1 MKIKSLTI
9 YCSSSEKIDK
19 KFHKMAKETAEII
32 SNYQIKVI
40 YGGGNAGL
48 MGEISR
54 TLVNLRMDIIGII
67 PKFLIKKEK
76 INFSLTNLKIV
87 KDMSKRKEYLFKLGD
102 AFLILPGGTGTL
114 EEVIDVLSWKVLKLH
129 DKPIIF
135 LNYDNYWS
143 PLINQFKKII
153 KKKFANKNL
162 QNQFQVIKKPQQLI
176 QILNTWTK

>member
-48 MGEISR
+48 MGEIAR

-87 KDMSKRKEYLFKLGD
+87 KDMKNSKLPKSSKIVNNTFCWVIWDHFEKTKE
-102 AFLILPGGTGTL
+102 IQQNH
-114 EEVIDVLSWKVLKLH
+114 WKVVC
-129 DKPIIF
+129 F
-135 LNYDNYWS
+135 LD
-143 PLINQFKKII
+143 LIEYQE
-153 KKKFANKNL
+153 L
-162 QNQFQVIKKPQQLI
+162 
-176 QILNTWTK
+176 